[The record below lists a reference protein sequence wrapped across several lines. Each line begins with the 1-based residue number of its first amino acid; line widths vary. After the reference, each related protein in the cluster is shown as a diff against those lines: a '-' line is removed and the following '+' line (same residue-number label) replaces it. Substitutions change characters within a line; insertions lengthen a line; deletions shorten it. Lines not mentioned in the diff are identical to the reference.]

1 VRRRGEALEEE
12 EEEQK
17 EEKNSYVYTRRNR
30 FL

>member
-12 EEEQK
+12 EEEEK